1 MCQCTFKAKQDERK
15 YMFIAKIDNQGLYSD
30 SIPIDQLA
38 NKLIKYTCTLLS
50 KLDQIRCNVI
60 VINYKNE

>member
-30 SIPIDQLA
+30 SIPNDQLA
-38 NKLIKYTCTLLS
+38 IFNQIHMYPFIKTRS
-50 KLDQIRCNVI
+50 N
-60 VINYKNE
+60 